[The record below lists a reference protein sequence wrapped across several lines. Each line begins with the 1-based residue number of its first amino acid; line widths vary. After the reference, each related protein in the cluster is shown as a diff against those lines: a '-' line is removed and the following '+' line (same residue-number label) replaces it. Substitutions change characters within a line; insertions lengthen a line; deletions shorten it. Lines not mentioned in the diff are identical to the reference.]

1 MGLGVPGDLSVNPLL
16 MLLVLSICY
25 AVLLVLIVQKR
36 GLRDPTDRA
45 LLAYLSASAVWSA
58 AFILGHIA
66 PPNSTLNIVGHR
78 ISVGGLVVMAVLLL
92 NLAHAL
98 LRQSDRFAA
107 LWWFLGVVSMV
118 VTVLMVLD
126 LLPWQIPTL
135 YVKGYAI
142 RQEDLS
148 QLFSIA
154 IWAGFTIA
162 AILVTWRVYRET
174 ISPVH
179 RNRYRYLLLA
189 IAMLV
194 VSDTFFA
201 TNLSPLDLFAVAVRL
216 GSALVLTLTALR
228 PRLADIKSVYRQAF
242 SYVAV
247 TLLTIGVAWG
257 AIWVSVNLMS
267 SQWMYGVLIGV
278 GTTAVIVTFA
288 SYPVRQAVQRFVDR
302 RMFHIET
309 DYETALRAY
318 GEKVIGTLEMEP
330 LADLV
335 LDTLIS
341 TTGADRAGLYLVRE
355 GRREI
360 GSILLDPI
368 KRVGELPAGDFELHP
383 DSTLA
388 RRLKRS
394 DEPIAQYEID
404 LLPEFATL
412 APDERNWL
420 RALAVELLIPI
431 HTKDKLVGLI
441 VLGAKGSGEAYS
453 TSEIEWLKSLADQTA
468 VALENARLFDQVR
481 KMSVDVMRLHEDLKR
496 AYERLQEVDR
506 LKSAFIGMISHELRS
521 PFVAA
526 SFSVQLLYRYAEK
539 GMMKEL
545 REQIKQLDQELNEG
559 RRMIDSVISFASL
572 LSKQGQMNFEKAD
585 MASLIRATVAP
596 LSKMARSRNISVSVR
611 ISPQLPP
618 VSVDKSRMSEAIYH
632 LVHNAIK
639 FNHEGGN
646 VRISCWA
653 TGTHIVFKVED
664 TGRGI
669 PREKLDTIWEAFTQA
684 ADDVKRGVEGPGLG
698 LALVKSVVEAHG
710 GEVWVTSKVGVGSTF
725 GFRIPI
731 KREVP
736 IGNREGGQ
744 DGEAIRETI

>member
-1 MGLGVPGDLSVNPLL
+1 MSISGDLNPLL
-16 MLLVLSICY
+16 MLLALSVCY
-25 AVLLVLIVQKR
+25 AVLLAWIILKR
-36 GLRDPTDRA
+36 GLRNVTDRA
-45 LLAYLSASAVWSA
+45 LISYLCASAVWSA
-58 AFILGHIA
+58 AFVLGRIA
-66 PPNSTLNIVGHR
+66 PLNSPLEFVGKR
-78 ISVGGLVVMAVLLL
+78 VAMGGLVVMAVLLL
-92 NLAHAL
+92 NLTHAL
-98 LRQSDRFAA
+98 LRQSDRFTAV
-107 LWWFLGVVSMV
+107 WWFLGIVSMV
-118 VTVLMVLD
+118 VVVLMILD

-142 RQEDLS
+142 RQNDLA

-174 ISPVH
+174 VSPVH

-194 VSDTFFA
+194 VADTFFA
-201 TNLSPLDLFAVAVRL
+201 TNLSPLDLFAVAVRWV
-216 GSALVLTLTALR
+216 SALVLTLAALR
-228 PRLADIKSVYRQAF
+228 PKLADIKSVYRRAF
-242 SYVAV
+242 SYMAV
-247 TLLTIGVAWG
+247 TLLTVGVAWG
-257 AIWVSVNLMS
+257 VIWLSVTLMS
-267 SQWMYGVLIGV
+267 SEWMYGVLIGV
-278 GTTAVIVTFA
+278 GITAVFVTFA

-302 RMFHIET
+302 RLFHIET

-318 GEKVIGTLEMEP
+318 GEKVIGTLEMEQ

-341 TTGADRAGLYLVRE
+341 TTGAHRAGLYLVRE
-355 GRREI
+355 GKRDI
-360 GSILLDPI
+360 GGMLLDPI

-383 DSTLA
+383 ESTLA
-388 RRLKRS
+388 SRLKRS

-412 APDERNWL
+412 APDECNWL

-431 HTKDKLVGLI
+431 HTQDKLVGLI
-441 VLGAKGSGEAYS
+441 ALGAKGSGEAYS

-545 REQIKQLDQELNEG
+545 REQIKQLDQELVEG

-572 LSKQGQMNFEKAD
+572 LSKQGQMNLEQAD
-585 MASLIRATVAP
+585 MSSLIRATVAP
-596 LSKMARSRNISVSVR
+596 LSKMAHSRNISVSLR
-611 ISPQLPP
+611 LSSKLPK

-639 FNHEGGN
+639 FNHEGGS

-653 TGTHIVFKVED
+653 TDTYVVFKVED

-669 PREKLDTIWEAFTQA
+669 PRDKLDTIWEAFTQA

-731 KREVP
+731 KREVNVT
-736 IGNREGGQ
+736 GAEGGAG
-744 DGEAIRETI
+744 DEAVREAI